1 MSVRMER
8 APGATA
14 RAERPNSRP
23 AGTILS
29 GNAPGRR
36 GFGNIALRALALA
49 LACNAAAAHAQVP
62 EAEALDTVIVT
73 GTRLERALP
82 DTPSG
87 VTVIEESVIR
97 DGRQGLQLDEALTRV
112 PGLFLQNRY
121 NFAQGQRLSLRG
133 FGARAPFG
141 VRGIR
146 IRVDGFPETL
156 PDGQSQVGSIDLD
169 TATRAEVIRGPASVL
184 YGNASGG
191 VISVETANGRD
202 HAGTAVRAQ
211 GGSDSFFKFNAHSGG
226 EHGDWDYHAGI
237 SHLDFEG
244 WRQQSAVEKTLFN
257 SKIGWNLSDTHR
269 LEAVVTALEL
279 PTGEDPGGL
288 NLTDLAED
296 RRQASEDALL
306 LDAGQEV
313 AQQRIG
319 LTHEWSVG
327 ARTAIVSRAFY
338 TRRDFEQLLPFS
350 FPGVDNNFITFD
362 RDFYGVDSAFKSGT
376 KLAALPLRY
385 TLGVEAQR
393 QLDDRRRRGGGP
405 QATSAELIQNEEQ
418 EATVLAAFGQ
428 IDLDLHPTV
437 TLNLGARID
446 RLELSI
452 DDRLLSDGDDSGDRR
467 FTEASYSGGLIW
479 RYFGPHRLYAQLA
492 TAFESPTFTEFARPD
507 GSAGFNPAIDPQEG
521 LNREIGFRNG
531 FGSRLHYDLTLFSV
545 RVDDEITPFEID
557 GRTFFQNAARTDR
570 EGIEAALVWDA
581 GHGLTLTGSYTY
593 ARLRFDR
600 FIDRDGNDLSGND
613 LPGVPRQ
620 NAFLEAA
627 WQGQRAFAAI
637 DTQITDSRY
646 AENANDLS
654 VGGFAL
660 VNMRGGWRFPL
671 GSTTLEIFAGINNLL
686 DRDYIANLR
695 VNANQGR
702 PLDARG
708 FFEPGPERQLYG
720 GIALRL

>member
-1 MSVRMER
+1 MAAEDYNCQLDADIGPKAIVRGYSDRTKKRTLSPQRR
-8 APGATA
+8 AIVLVL
-14 RAERPNSRP
+14 
-23 AGTILS
+23 AGFAGS
-29 GNAPGRR
+29 
-36 GFGNIALRALALA
+36 
-49 LACNAAAAHAQVP
+49 AHAQSP
-62 EAEALDTVIVT
+62 DTDSLDAVVVT

-87 VTVIEESVIR
+87 VTVIDASTIR

-133 FGARAPFG
+133 FGSRAPFG

-146 IRVDGFPETL
+146 IRLDGFPETL

-191 VISVETANGRD
+191 VISIETANGRD
-202 HAGTAVRAQ
+202 HAGTTVRAL
-211 GGSDSFFKFNAHSGG
+211 GGSDDFLKFNAHTGGASGA
-226 EHGDWDYHAGI
+226 WDYHAGI

-257 SKIGWNLSDTHR
+257 SKLGWTPNEAHR

-279 PTGEDPGGL
+279 PTAQDPGGL
-288 NLTDLAED
+288 NLNDLAED
-296 RRQASEDALL
+296 RRQATNAAVL
-306 LDAGQEV
+306 LDAGQDV
-313 AQQRIG
+313 AQQRVG
-319 LTHEWSVG
+319 LTHEWAIGERS
-327 ARTAIVSRAFY
+327 AIVSRTFY

-350 FPGVDNNFITFD
+350 FPGVDNNFIAFD
-362 RDFYGVDSAFKSGT
+362 RDFYGVDSAFKSST
-376 KLAALPLRY
+376 PLAGLPLRY
-385 TLGVEAQR
+385 TVGIDAQR

-405 QATSAELIQNEEQ
+405 QASSSDLVQNEEQ
-418 EATVLAAFGQ
+418 EAQVIAAFAQ
-428 IDLDLHPTV
+428 ADLDVHPSVTV
-437 TLNLGARID
+437 NLGARID

-452 DDRLLSDGDDSGDRR
+452 DDRLLDDGDDSGERR

-479 RYFGPHRLYAQLA
+479 RYFGPHRFYAQIA

-507 GSAGFNPAIDPQEG
+507 GGAGFNPAIDPQES

-531 FGSRLHYDLTLFSV
+531 FDSALHYDLTVFSV

-570 EGIEAALVWDA
+570 EGVEAAVVWNA
-581 GHGLTLTGSYTY
+581 GHGVTLTGSYTY

-600 FIDRDGNDLSGND
+600 FVDRDGNDLSGND

-627 WQGQRAFAAI
+627 WQGERAFGTI

-646 AENANDLS
+646 AENANALS
-654 VGGFAL
+654 VAGFAL
-660 VNMRGGWRFPL
+660 VNLRGGWRFPL
-671 GSTTLEIFAGINNLL
+671 GQSTLEVFAGVNNLL

-708 FFEPGPERQLYG
+708 FFEPGPERQIYG
-720 GIALRL
+720 GLALRL

>member
-1 MSVRMER
+1 MRLFSSGER
-8 APGATA
+8 LSAT
-14 RAERPNSRP
+14 RPV
-23 AGTILS
+23 AAITLAVVLLS
-29 GNAPGRR
+29 P
-36 GFGNIALRALALA
+36 L
-49 LACNAAAAHAQVP
+49 AHAQTS
-62 EAEALDTVIVT
+62 EQDELDPVVVT

-87 VTVIEESVIR
+87 VTVIDQSTIR
-97 DGRQGLQLDEALTRV
+97 DGRQQLQLDEALSRV

-133 FGARAPFG
+133 FGSRAPFG

-202 HAGTAVRAQ
+202 NPGTEVRVQ
-211 GGSDSFFKFNAHSGG
+211 GGGHEFFKFNASTGG
-226 EHGDWDYHAGI
+226 TAGAFDYHAGI

-244 WRQQSAVEKTLFN
+244 WREQSTVEKTLFN
-257 SKIGWNLSDTHR
+257 TKLGWAPTESQR
-269 LEAVVTALEL
+269 VEAVVTVLEL
-279 PTGEDPGGL
+279 PTAQDPGGL
-288 NLTDLAED
+288 DRNELAAS
-296 RRQASEDALL
+296 RRQATEDAKLL
-306 LDAGQEV
+306 NSGQDV

-319 LTHEWSVG
+319 LTHEFALSR
-327 ARTAIVSRAFY
+327 RTELVTRGFY
-338 TRRDFEQLLPFS
+338 TRRDFSQLLPFS
-350 FPGVDNNFITFD
+350 FPGVDNNFIAFD
-362 RDFYGVDSAFKSGT
+362 RDFYGIDSAFKSRAV
-376 KLAALPLRY
+376 LASLPVRY
-385 TLGVEAQR
+385 TVGIDAQR

-405 QATSAELIQNEEQ
+405 QAESKELIQNEEQ
-418 EATVLAAFGQ
+418 EASVLASFAQ
-428 IDLDLHPTV
+428 VDVDLLSNLTM
-437 TLNLGARID
+437 NLGARID

-452 DDRLLSDGDDSGDRR
+452 DDRLLEDGDDSGKRR
-467 FTEASYSGGLIW
+467 FSEASYSGGVIW
-479 RYFGPHRLYAQLA
+479 RYAGPHRFYAQIA

-507 GSAGFNPAIDPQEG
+507 GGAGFNPDIEPQES

-531 FGSRLHYDLTLFSV
+531 FASRLHYDLTLFSI

-570 EGIEAALVWDA
+570 DGVEAAVVWSA
-581 GHGLTLTGSYTY
+581 GNGITLTGSYTY
-593 ARLRFDR
+593 ARLEFDR
-600 FIDRDGNDLSGND
+600 FVDRDGNDLSGND

-620 NAFLEAA
+620 NAFVEAA
-627 WQGQRAFAAI
+627 WEGTRAFGAI
-637 DTQITDSRY
+637 DAQITDSRF
-646 AENANDLS
+646 AENANALS
-654 VGGFAL
+654 VGGYAL
-660 VNMRGGWRFPL
+660 VNLRGGWRFPL
-671 GSTTLEIFAGINNLL
+671 GHTTLEVFAGVNNLL

-708 FFEPGPERQLYG
+708 FFEPGPERQIYG
-720 GIALRL
+720 GLALRL